1 VRASTTDDP
10 LTTAAEPDAL
20 SPSTAPALRLRPRV
34 SVLYHPDLRRVG
46 DHCEPWSPGVDA
58 VTFGRLAPRFIG
70 PRGDA
75 PLDERF
81 VSRAQVV
88 VRWSLHKRVF
98 ELTPCPEARLPVSV
112 LSLEEPTARAVTGA
126 VQLGVGSAVALGRRV
141 VLWFDAVSE
150 EAPRDDLGLVGDSE
164 AMATLRARVE
174 TVARFRESALVLG
187 ETGVGKELVARAI
200 HARSGASG
208 AFVALNMGALDAGT
222 ASSELFGH
230 VRGAFTGAHQSR
242 VGAFEAARDGTLFLD
257 EIGDL
262 APEIQKKLLRVLE
275 DRRFAPVGSHQTQ
288 PLTCRVVAA
297 THSPLRAE
305 VDAGR
310 FRRDLF
316 ERLQTL
322 TVAVPPLRARREDV
336 PRLFTRF
343 LDELSSQ
350 HGDFGP
356 LWRGVDAQ
364 GEAKVPFEF
373 VVSLMRH
380 GWAGNVRALRNLA
393 TATAAAS
400 LAHGRFTAA
409 ELDAPTATARAP
421 EERVVIPSQ
430 AAIEAALEAT
440 QGNVRVTAE
449 RLGCSRNQLY
459 RWMEARGVDPARF
472 RPPGDPTRR

>member
-1 VRASTTDDP
+1 MRASTTDDP
-10 LTTAAEPDAL
+10 QTTAAEPDAHA
-20 SPSTAPALRLRPRV
+20 PSTSPALRLRPRV

-46 DHCEPWSPGVDA
+46 DRCEPWSAPGDA
-58 VTFGRLAPRFIG
+58 VTFGRLAPSFG
-70 PRGDA
+70 A
-75 PLDERF
+75 AALDERF
-81 VSRAQVV
+81 VSRAQLVA
-88 VRWSLHKRVF
+88 RWSPHTRGF
-98 ELTPCPEARLPVSV
+98 ELTPCPEARLPMSV
-112 LSLEEPTARAVTGA
+112 LALDGPTARAITGT
-126 VQLGVGSAVALGRRV
+126 VRVDGGTAVALGRRV
-141 VLWFDAVSE
+141 VLWFDAVAD
-150 EAPRDDLGLVGDSE
+150 EAARDDLGLTGDSE

-174 TVARFRESALVLG
+174 TVARFQESALLLG
-187 ETGVGKELVARAI
+187 ETGVGKELVARAL
-200 HARSGASG
+200 HTRGGARG

-275 DRRFAPVGSHQTQ
+275 ERRFAPVGSHQTQ

-297 THSPLRAE
+297 THRPLRAD
-305 VDAGR
+305 VDAGH

-316 ERLQTL
+316 ERLQCL

-343 LDELSSQ
+343 LDEVSSQ
-350 HGDFGP
+350 HADLGP

-373 VVSLMRH
+373 VVSLLRH
-380 GWAGNVRALRNLA
+380 GWAGNVRELRNLA

-400 LAHGRFTAA
+400 LAGGRFTAA
-409 ELDAPTATARAP
+409 ALDAPTEKPRAA
-421 EERVVIPSQ
+421 EERAVIP
-430 AAIEAALEAT
+430 AREAIEAALDAA

-459 RWMEARGVDPARF
+459 RWMEARGVEPGRF
-472 RPPGDPTRR
+472 RPPGDPPRR